1 MPASRARAT
10 AAARSETPSLTKMA
24 ETLFLMVFSVRPRRA
39 AIAPLA
45 APAAISSR
53 ISRSR
58 AVSWPNGRAAPAWPA
73 SAKYPAIRSAT
84 SRPKMAWP
92 LATATTARRISAG
105 CAPLST

>member
-39 AIAPLA
+39 AIAPFP

-53 ISRSR
+53 
-58 AVSWPNGRAAPAWPA
+58 AA
-73 SAKYPAIRSAT
+73 
-84 SRPKMAWP
+84 
-92 LATATTARRISAG
+92 
-105 CAPLST
+105 